1 MKVEQIYTKCL
12 SQGSYYIE
20 SNNEAAIIDPLRE
33 VDVYISKA
41 KTSNSKIKYIFET
54 HIHADFIS
62 GHLNLA
68 KKSGAEIVYGPKA
81 ETSFEN
87 IVAKDYQEFKI
98 GDITIV
104 AIHTPGHTIEST
116 TYLLKDSS
124 GKDHAIFT
132 GDTLF
137 LGDVGRPDLSQNSSM
152 SNRDL
157 ASMLFD
163 SLRNKIMTL
172 SDDVIIYPG
181 HGEGSSCG
189 KDLSSETIGNL
200 GDQKKTNYA
209 LRENMTKDEFIREV
223 LDGLLDPPKYFPD
236 NVTLNK
242 EGYDESD
249 EIINRSF
256 NSLTAKE
263 VNNVLKEKVTIL
275 DVRSVEDFSS
285 SHIPGS
291 IFIGLDGRFA
301 PWVGE
306 ILEDVSK
313 KLILIAPEGREK
325 EAIIRLSRVG
335 FDNVKG
341 YLKGGFSS
349 WEDSGKEIGV
359 VETISADDFQKIYDS
374 KKINVFDVRKLTE
387 YQSEH
392 IINAKNIP
400 LNDINDFISDFDVS
414 GENFIHCAGGYRS
427 MIANSILKSH
437 GIHNLVDILGGY
449 SQIKKTD
456 ISRSDYICPSTL

>member
-20 SNNEAAIIDPLRE
+20 SNNEVAIIDPLRE
-33 VDVYISKA
+33 ADIYISKA
-41 KTSNSKIKYIFET
+41 KTSNSKIKFIFET

-68 KKSGAEIVYGPKA
+68 KKSGAEIVYGPKT

-189 KDLSSETIGNL
+189 KDLSSETIGTL
-200 GDQKKTNYA
+200 GDQKRTNYA
-209 LRENMTKDEFIREV
+209 LRENMTKDEFIKEV

-236 NVTLNK
+236 NVMLNK

-256 NSLTAKE
+256 NSLTANE
-263 VNNVLKEKVTIL
+263 VDNMLKEKLTIL

-313 KLILIAPEGREK
+313 KLILVAPEGREK

-335 FDNVKG
+335 FDNVIG
-341 YLKGGFSS
+341 YLEGGINSWIKNGGNVSKVLNESASKFS
-349 WEDSGKEIGV
+349 
-359 VETISADDFQKIYDS
+359 TIYNDKDIL
-374 KKINVFDVRKLTE
+374 DVRSKNE
-387 YQSEH
+387 HKSESLLNS
-392 IINAKNIP
+392 INIP
-400 LNDINDFISDFDVS
+400 LIDLSKSIDKVS
-414 GENFIHCAGGYRS
+414 FEKTFYVHCKGGYRS
-427 MIANSILKSH
+427 MIAASILLAN
-437 GIHNLVDILGGY
+437 GISNFSNIPGGY
-449 SQIKKTD
+449 DKIKNYN
-456 ISRSDYICPSTL
+456 S

>member
-20 SNNEAAIIDPLRE
+20 SNNEVAIIDPLRE
-33 VDVYISKA
+33 ADIYISKA
-41 KTSNSKIKYIFET
+41 KTSNSKIKFIFET

-68 KKSGAEIVYGPKA
+68 KKSGAEIVYGPKT

-236 NVTLNK
+236 NVMLNK

-263 VNNVLKEKVTIL
+263 VNNMLKEKVTIL

-313 KLILIAPEGREK
+313 KLILVAPEGREK

-335 FDNVKG
+335 FDNVIG
-341 YLKGGFSS
+341 YLEGGINSWIKNGGIINKVLNESASKFS
-349 WEDSGKEIGV
+349 
-359 VETISADDFQKIYDS
+359 TIDNNKDIL
-374 KKINVFDVRKLTE
+374 DVRSKNE
-387 YQSEH
+387 HKSESLLNS
-392 IINAKNIP
+392 INIP
-400 LNDINDFISDFDVS
+400 LIDLSKSIDKVS
-414 GENFIHCAGGYRS
+414 FEKTFYVHCKGGYRS
-427 MIANSILKSH
+427 MIAASILLAN
-437 GIHNLVDILGGY
+437 GISNFSNIPGGY
-449 SQIKKTD
+449 DKIKNYN
-456 ISRSDYICPSTL
+456 S

>member
-20 SNNEAAIIDPLRE
+20 SNNEVAIIDPLRE
-33 VDVYISKA
+33 ADIYISKA
-41 KTSNSKIKYIFET
+41 KASNSKIKYIFET

-68 KKSGAEIVYGPKA
+68 KKSGAEIVYGPKT
-81 ETSFEN
+81 ETNFEN
-87 IVAKDYQEFKI
+87 IIAKDYQEFKI

-104 AIHTPGHTIEST
+104 AIHTPGHTVEST

-137 LGDVGRPDLSQNSSM
+137 LGDVGRPDLSQNSVM

-172 SDDVIIYPG
+172 NDDVIIYPG

-189 KDLSSETIGNL
+189 KDLSSETIGTL

-236 NVTLNK
+236 NVMLNK
-242 EGYDESD
+242 KGYDESD
-249 EIINRSF
+249 EIIERSF
-256 NSLTAKE
+256 NALTPGQVE
-263 VNNVLKEKVTIL
+263 SRLKEKITIL

-306 ILEDVSK
+306 ILEDISK
-313 KLILIAPEGREK
+313 KLILVAPEGREK

-335 FDNVKG
+335 FDNVIG
-341 YLKGGFSS
+341 YLKGGVNSWIKNGGMISKVFNESASKFSTS
-349 WEDSGKEIGV
+349 DNNKDIL
-359 VETISADDFQKIYDS
+359 
-374 KKINVFDVRKLTE
+374 DVR
-387 YQSEH
+387 SENEH
-392 IINAKNIP
+392 KSESLQNSLNIP
-400 LNDINDFISDFDVS
+400 LINLSKSIEKISFEEKFYV
-414 GENFIHCAGGYRS
+414 HCKGGYRS
-427 MIANSILKSH
+427 MIASSILLAK
-437 GIHNLVDILGGY
+437 GISNFSNIPGGY
-449 SQIKKTD
+449 DKIK
-456 ISRSDYICPSTL
+456 DYNL

>member
-1 MKVEQIYTKCL
+1 MKVEQIYTNCL

-20 SNNEAAIIDPLRE
+20 SNNEVAIIDPLRE
-33 VDVYISKA
+33 ADIYISKA
-41 KTSNSKIKYIFET
+41 KSSNSKIKFIFET

-68 KKSGAEIVYGPKA
+68 KKSGAEIVYGPKT

-137 LGDVGRPDLSQNSSM
+137 IGDVGRPDLSQNSSM
-152 SNRDL
+152 SNIDL

-163 SLRNKIMTL
+163 SLRKKIMTL

-189 KDLSSETIGNL
+189 KDLSSETIGTL
-200 GDQKKTNYA
+200 GDQKRTNYA
-209 LRENMTKDEFIREV
+209 LREKMTKDEFIKEV

-236 NVTLNK
+236 NVLLNK

-249 EIINRSF
+249 EIINRSLKA
-256 NSLTAKE
+256 LTAEE
-263 VNNVLKEKVTIL
+263 VASRLKEKITIL

-306 ILEDVSK
+306 ILENVSK

-335 FDNVKG
+335 FDNVIG
-341 YLKGGFSS
+341 YLEGGINSWIKNGGIVSKVLNESASKFS
-349 WEDSGKEIGV
+349 
-359 VETISADDFQKIYDS
+359 TIDNDKDIL
-374 KKINVFDVRKLTE
+374 DVRSKNE
-387 YQSEH
+387 HKSESLLNS
-392 IINAKNIP
+392 INIP
-400 LNDINDFISDFDVS
+400 LIDLSKSIDKVS
-414 GENFIHCAGGYRS
+414 FEKTFYVHCKGGYRS
-427 MIANSILKSH
+427 MIAASILLAN
-437 GIHNLVDILGGY
+437 GISNFLNIPGGY
-449 SQIKKTD
+449 DKIKNYN
-456 ISRSDYICPSTL
+456 S

>member
-20 SNNEAAIIDPLRE
+20 SNNEVAIIDPLRE

-189 KDLSSETIGNL
+189 KDLSSETIGKL
-200 GDQKKTNYA
+200 GDQKRTNYA

-236 NVTLNK
+236 NVMLNK

-263 VNNVLKEKVTIL
+263 VNNMIKEKVTIL

-335 FDNVKG
+335 FDNVIG
-341 YLKGGFSS
+341 YLEGGINSWIKNGGIINKVLNESASKFS
-349 WEDSGKEIGV
+349 
-359 VETISADDFQKIYDS
+359 TIDNNKDIL
-374 KKINVFDVRKLTE
+374 DVRSKNE
-387 YQSEH
+387 YKSESLLNS
-392 IINAKNIP
+392 INIP
-400 LNDINDFISDFDVS
+400 LIDLSKSIDKVS
-414 GENFIHCAGGYRS
+414 FEKTFYVHCKGGYRS
-427 MIANSILKSH
+427 MIAASILLAN
-437 GIHNLVDILGGY
+437 GISNFSNIPGGY
-449 SQIKKTD
+449 DKIKNYN
-456 ISRSDYICPSTL
+456 S

>member
-20 SNNEAAIIDPLRE
+20 SNNEVAIIDPLRE

-236 NVTLNK
+236 NVMLNK

-335 FDNVKG
+335 FDNVIG
-341 YLKGGFSS
+341 YLEGGINSWIKNGGIINKVLNESASKFS
-349 WEDSGKEIGV
+349 
-359 VETISADDFQKIYDS
+359 TIDNNKDIL
-374 KKINVFDVRKLTE
+374 DVRSKNE
-387 YQSEH
+387 HKSESLLNS
-392 IINAKNIP
+392 INIP
-400 LNDINDFISDFDVS
+400 LIDLSKSIDKVS
-414 GENFIHCAGGYRS
+414 FEKTFYVHCKGGYRS
-427 MIANSILKSH
+427 MIAASILLAN
-437 GIHNLVDILGGY
+437 GISNFSNIPGGY
-449 SQIKKTD
+449 DKIKNYN
-456 ISRSDYICPSTL
+456 S

>member
-20 SNNEAAIIDPLRE
+20 SNNEVAIIDPLRE

-157 ASMLFD
+157 ASMLFN

-189 KDLSSETIGNL
+189 KDLSSETIGKL
-200 GDQKKTNYA
+200 GDQKRTNYA

-275 DVRSVEDFSS
+275 DVRSVDDFSS

-335 FDNVKG
+335 FDNVIG
-341 YLKGGFSS
+341 YLEGGINSWIKNGGIINKVLNESASKFS
-349 WEDSGKEIGV
+349 
-359 VETISADDFQKIYDS
+359 TIDNNKDIL
-374 KKINVFDVRKLTE
+374 DVRSKNE
-387 YQSEH
+387 HKSESLLNS
-392 IINAKNIP
+392 INIP
-400 LNDINDFISDFDVS
+400 LIDLSKSIDKVS
-414 GENFIHCAGGYRS
+414 FEKTFYVHCKGGYRS
-427 MIANSILKSH
+427 MIAASILLAN
-437 GIHNLVDILGGY
+437 GISNFSNIPGGY
-449 SQIKKTD
+449 DKIKNYN
-456 ISRSDYICPSTL
+456 S

>member
-33 VDVYISKA
+33 ADIYISKA
-41 KTSNSKIKYIFET
+41 KASNSKIKYIFET

-68 KKSGAEIVYGPKA
+68 KKSGAEIVYGPKT
-81 ETSFEN
+81 ETNFEN
-87 IVAKDYQEFKI
+87 IIAKDYQEFKI

-104 AIHTPGHTIEST
+104 AIHTPGHTVEST

-137 LGDVGRPDLSQNSSM
+137 LGDVGRPDLSQNSIM

-172 SDDVIIYPG
+172 NDDVIIYPG

-189 KDLSSETIGNL
+189 KDLSSETIGTL

-236 NVTLNK
+236 NVMLNK
-242 EGYDESD
+242 KGYDESD
-249 EIINRSF
+249 EIIERSF
-256 NSLTAKE
+256 NALTPGKVE
-263 VNNVLKEKVTIL
+263 SRLKENITIL

-306 ILEDVSK
+306 ILEDISK
-313 KLILIAPEGREK
+313 KLILVAPEGREK

-335 FDNVKG
+335 FDNVIG
-341 YLKGGFSS
+341 YLEGGINSWIKNGGMISKVFNESASKFSTC
-349 WEDSGKEIGV
+349 DNNKDIL
-359 VETISADDFQKIYDS
+359 
-374 KKINVFDVRKLTE
+374 DVRSKNE
-387 YQSEH
+387 YKSESLQNS
-392 IINAKNIP
+392 INIP
-400 LNDINDFISDFDVS
+400 LINLSESIDKIFFEEKFYV
-414 GENFIHCAGGYRS
+414 HCKGGYRS
-427 MIANSILKSH
+427 MIASSILLAN
-437 GIHNLVDILGGY
+437 GISNFSNIPGGY
-449 SQIKKTD
+449 DKIK
-456 ISRSDYICPSTL
+456 DYNL

>member
-20 SNNEAAIIDPLRE
+20 SNNEVAIIDPLRE

-189 KDLSSETIGNL
+189 KDLSSETIGKL
-200 GDQKKTNYA
+200 GDQKRTNYA

-236 NVTLNK
+236 NVMLNK

-263 VNNVLKEKVTIL
+263 VNNMIKEKVTIL

-335 FDNVKG
+335 FDNVIG
-341 YLKGGFSS
+341 YLEGGINSWIKNGGSINKVLNESASKFS
-349 WEDSGKEIGV
+349 
-359 VETISADDFQKIYDS
+359 TIDNNKDIL
-374 KKINVFDVRKLTE
+374 DVRSKNE
-387 YQSEH
+387 HRSESLLNS
-392 IINAKNIP
+392 INIP
-400 LNDINDFISDFDVS
+400 LIDLSKSIDKVS
-414 GENFIHCAGGYRS
+414 FEKTFYVHCKGGYRS
-427 MIANSILKSH
+427 MIAASILLAN
-437 GIHNLVDILGGY
+437 GISNFSNIPGGY
-449 SQIKKTD
+449 DKIKNYN
-456 ISRSDYICPSTL
+456 S

>member
-20 SNNEAAIIDPLRE
+20 SNNEVAIIDPLRE

-68 KKSGAEIVYGPKA
+68 KKSGADIVYGPKA

-157 ASMLFD
+157 ASMLFN

-189 KDLSSETIGNL
+189 KDLSSETIGKL
-200 GDQKKTNYA
+200 GDQKRTNYA

-275 DVRSVEDFSS
+275 DVRSVDDFSS

-313 KLILIAPEGREK
+313 KLILIAPKGREK

-335 FDNVKG
+335 FDNVIG
-341 YLKGGFSS
+341 YLEGGINSWIKNGGIINKVLNESASKFS
-349 WEDSGKEIGV
+349 
-359 VETISADDFQKIYDS
+359 TIDNNKDIL
-374 KKINVFDVRKLTE
+374 DVRSKNE
-387 YQSEH
+387 HKSESLLNS
-392 IINAKNIP
+392 INIP
-400 LNDINDFISDFDVS
+400 LIDLSKSIDKVS
-414 GENFIHCAGGYRS
+414 FEKTFYVHCKGGYRS
-427 MIANSILKSH
+427 MIASSILLAN
-437 GIHNLVDILGGY
+437 GISNFSNIPGGY
-449 SQIKKTD
+449 DKIKNYN
-456 ISRSDYICPSTL
+456 S

>member
-20 SNNEAAIIDPLRE
+20 SNNEVAIIDPLRE
-33 VDVYISKA
+33 ADIYISKA
-41 KTSNSKIKYIFET
+41 KTSNSKIKFIFET

-68 KKSGAEIVYGPKA
+68 KKSGAEIVYGPKT

-189 KDLSSETIGNL
+189 KDLSSETIGTL
-200 GDQKKTNYA
+200 GDQKRTNYA
-209 LRENMTKDEFIREV
+209 LRENMTKDEFIKEV

-236 NVTLNK
+236 NVMLNK

-256 NSLTAKE
+256 NSLTANE
-263 VNNVLKEKVTIL
+263 VDNMLKEKLTIL

-313 KLILIAPEGREK
+313 KLILVAPEGREK

-335 FDNVKG
+335 FDNVIG
-341 YLKGGFSS
+341 YLEGGINSWIKNGGKISKVLNESASKFSTV
-349 WEDSGKEIGV
+349 DNNKDIL
-359 VETISADDFQKIYDS
+359 
-374 KKINVFDVRKLTE
+374 DVRSKNE
-387 YQSEH
+387 HKSESLL
-392 IINAKNIP
+392 NSLNIP
-400 LNDINDFISDFDVS
+400 LIDLSKSIDRVS
-414 GENFIHCAGGYRS
+414 FEKTFYVHCKGGYRS
-427 MIANSILKSH
+427 MIAASILLAN
-437 GIHNLVDILGGY
+437 GISNFSNVPGGY
-449 SQIKKTD
+449 EKIKKYN
-456 ISRSDYICPSTL
+456 S

>member
-20 SNNEAAIIDPLRE
+20 SNNEVAIIDPLRE

-87 IVAKDYQEFKI
+87 IIAKDYQEFKI

-104 AIHTPGHTIEST
+104 AVHTPGHTIEST

-124 GKDHAIFT
+124 GKDYAIFT

-189 KDLSSETIGNL
+189 KDLSSETIGKL
-200 GDQKKTNYA
+200 GDQKRTNYA

-236 NVTLNK
+236 NVMLNK

-263 VNNVLKEKVTIL
+263 VNNMLNEKVTIL

-335 FDNVKG
+335 FDNVIG
-341 YLKGGFSS
+341 YLEGGINSWIKNDGSINKVLNESASKFS
-349 WEDSGKEIGV
+349 
-359 VETISADDFQKIYDS
+359 TINNNKDIL
-374 KKINVFDVRKLTE
+374 DVRSKNE
-387 YQSEH
+387 HRSESL
-392 IINAKNIP
+392 INSINIP
-400 LNDINDFISDFDVS
+400 LIDLSKSIDKVS
-414 GENFIHCAGGYRS
+414 FEKTFYVHCKGGYRS
-427 MIANSILKSH
+427 MIAASILLAN
-437 GIHNLVDILGGY
+437 GISNFSNIPGGY
-449 SQIKKTD
+449 DKIKNYN
-456 ISRSDYICPSTL
+456 S

>member
-20 SNNEAAIIDPLRE
+20 SNNEVAIIDPLRE

-41 KTSNSKIKYIFET
+41 KASNSKIKYIFET

-172 SDDVIIYPG
+172 SDDVIVYPG

-189 KDLSSETIGNL
+189 KDLSSETIGKL
-200 GDQKKTNYA
+200 GDQKRTNYA

-236 NVTLNK
+236 NVMLNK

-263 VNNVLKEKVTIL
+263 VNNMLKEKVTIL

-313 KLILIAPEGREK
+313 KLILIAPKGREK

-335 FDNVKG
+335 FDNVIG
-341 YLKGGFSS
+341 YLEGGINSWIKNGGVINKVLNESASKFS
-349 WEDSGKEIGV
+349 
-359 VETISADDFQKIYDS
+359 TIDNNKDIL
-374 KKINVFDVRKLTE
+374 DVRSKNE
-387 YQSEH
+387 HKSESLLNS
-392 IINAKNIP
+392 INIP
-400 LNDINDFISDFDVS
+400 LIDLSKSIDKVS
-414 GENFIHCAGGYRS
+414 FEKTFYVHCKGGYRS
-427 MIANSILKSH
+427 MIAASILLAN
-437 GIHNLVDILGGY
+437 GISNFSNIPGGY
-449 SQIKKTD
+449 DKIKNYN
-456 ISRSDYICPSTL
+456 S

>member
-20 SNNEAAIIDPLRE
+20 SNNEVAIIDPLRE

-68 KKSGAEIVYGPKA
+68 KKSGAVIVYGPKA

-124 GKDHAIFT
+124 GKDHSIFT

-236 NVTLNK
+236 NVMLNK

-263 VNNVLKEKVTIL
+263 VNNMIKEKVTIL

-335 FDNVKG
+335 FDNVIG
-341 YLKGGFSS
+341 YLEGGINSWIKNGGIINKVLNESASKFS
-349 WEDSGKEIGV
+349 
-359 VETISADDFQKIYDS
+359 TIDNNKDIL
-374 KKINVFDVRKLTE
+374 DVRSKNE
-387 YQSEH
+387 HKSESLLNS
-392 IINAKNIP
+392 INIP
-400 LNDINDFISDFDVS
+400 LIELSKSINKVS
-414 GENFIHCAGGYRS
+414 FEKTFYVHCKGGYRS
-427 MIANSILKSH
+427 MIAASILLAN
-437 GIHNLVDILGGY
+437 GISNFSNIPGGY
-449 SQIKKTD
+449 DKIKNYN
-456 ISRSDYICPSTL
+456 S

>member
-20 SNNEAAIIDPLRE
+20 SNNEVAIIDPLRE
-33 VDVYISKA
+33 ADIYISKA
-41 KTSNSKIKYIFET
+41 KASNSKIKYIFET

-68 KKSGAEIVYGPKA
+68 KKSGAEIVYGPKT
-81 ETSFEN
+81 ETNFEN
-87 IVAKDYQEFKI
+87 IIAKDYQEFKI
-98 GDITIV
+98 GDITVV
-104 AIHTPGHTIEST
+104 AIHTPGHTVEST

-137 LGDVGRPDLSQNSSM
+137 LGDVGRPDLSQNSVM

-172 SDDVIIYPG
+172 NDDVIIYPG

-189 KDLSSETIGNL
+189 KDLSSETIGTL

-236 NVTLNK
+236 NVMLNK

-249 EIINRSF
+249 EIIERSF
-256 NSLTAKE
+256 NALTPSQVE
-263 VNNVLKEKVTIL
+263 SRIKEKITIL

-306 ILEDVSK
+306 ILEDISK
-313 KLILIAPEGREK
+313 KLILVAPKGREK

-335 FDNVKG
+335 FDNVIG
-341 YLKGGFSS
+341 YLKGGVNSWIKNGGIISKVFNESASKFSTC
-349 WEDSGKEIGV
+349 DNNKDIL
-359 VETISADDFQKIYDS
+359 
-374 KKINVFDVRKLTE
+374 DVR
-387 YQSEH
+387 SENEH
-392 IINAKNIP
+392 KSESLQNSLNIP
-400 LNDINDFISDFDVS
+400 LIKLSKSVEKISFEEKFYV
-414 GENFIHCAGGYRS
+414 HCKGGYRS
-427 MIANSILKSH
+427 MIASSILLAK
-437 GIHNLVDILGGY
+437 GISNFSNIPGGY
-449 SQIKKTD
+449 DKIK
-456 ISRSDYICPSTL
+456 DYNL

>member
-20 SNNEAAIIDPLRE
+20 SNNEVAIIDPLRE

-68 KKSGAEIVYGPKA
+68 KKSGAVIVYGPKA

-163 SLRNKIMTL
+163 SLTNKIMTL
-172 SDDVIIYPG
+172 NDDVIIYPG

-189 KDLSSETIGNL
+189 KDLSSETIGKL
-200 GDQKKTNYA
+200 GDQKRTNYA

-236 NVTLNK
+236 NVMLNK

-263 VNNVLKEKVTIL
+263 VKNVLKEKVTIL

-335 FDNVKG
+335 FDNVIG
-341 YLKGGFSS
+341 YLEGGISS
-349 WEDSGKEIGV
+349 WIKNGGIINKVLNESASKFS
-359 VETISADDFQKIYDS
+359 TIDNNKDIL
-374 KKINVFDVRKLTE
+374 DVRSKNE
-387 YQSEH
+387 HKSESLLNS
-392 IINAKNIP
+392 INIP
-400 LNDINDFISDFDVS
+400 LIDLSKSIDKVS
-414 GENFIHCAGGYRS
+414 FEKTFYVHCKGGYRS
-427 MIANSILKSH
+427 MICLLYTS
-437 GIHNLVDILGGY
+437 
-449 SQIKKTD
+449 
-456 ISRSDYICPSTL
+456 PSPRDRG

>member
-20 SNNEAAIIDPLRE
+20 SNNEVAIIDPLRE

-54 HIHADFIS
+54 HIHAGFIS

-68 KKSGAEIVYGPKA
+68 KKSGAEIIYGPKA

-124 GKDHAIFT
+124 GKDYAIFT

-189 KDLSSETIGNL
+189 KDLSSETIGKL
-200 GDQKKTNYA
+200 GDQKRTNYA
-209 LRENMTKDEFIREV
+209 LREDMTKDEFIREV

-236 NVTLNK
+236 NVMLNK

-263 VNNVLKEKVTIL
+263 VNNMLKEKVTIL

-335 FDNVKG
+335 FDNVIG
-341 YLKGGFSS
+341 YLEGGINTWIEYGGIINKVLNESASKFS
-349 WEDSGKEIGV
+349 
-359 VETISADDFQKIYDS
+359 TIDNNKDIL
-374 KKINVFDVRKLTE
+374 DVRSKNE
-387 YQSEH
+387 HKSESLLNS
-392 IINAKNIP
+392 INIP
-400 LNDINDFISDFDVS
+400 LIDLNKSIDKVS
-414 GENFIHCAGGYRS
+414 FEKTFYVHCKGGYRS
-427 MIANSILKSH
+427 MIAASILLAN
-437 GIHNLVDILGGY
+437 GISNFSNIPGGY
-449 SQIKKTD
+449 DKIKNYN
-456 ISRSDYICPSTL
+456 S

>member
-20 SNNEAAIIDPLRE
+20 SNNEVAIIDPLRE
-33 VDVYISKA
+33 ADIYISKA
-41 KTSNSKIKYIFET
+41 KASNSKIKYIFET

-68 KKSGAEIVYGPKA
+68 KKSGAEIVYGPNT
-81 ETSFEN
+81 ETNFEN
-87 IVAKDYQEFKI
+87 IIAKDYQEFKI
-98 GDITIV
+98 GDITVV
-104 AIHTPGHTIEST
+104 AIHTPGHTVEST

-137 LGDVGRPDLSQNSSM
+137 LGDVGRPDLSQNSVM

-172 SDDVIIYPG
+172 NDGVIIYPG

-189 KDLSSETIGNL
+189 KDLSSETIGTL

-236 NVTLNK
+236 NVMLNK

-249 EIINRSF
+249 EIIERSF
-256 NSLTAKE
+256 NALTPSQVE
-263 VNNVLKEKVTIL
+263 SRIKEKITIL

-306 ILEDVSK
+306 ILEDISK
-313 KLILIAPEGREK
+313 KLILVAPKGREK

-335 FDNVKG
+335 FDNVIG
-341 YLKGGFSS
+341 YLKGGVNSWIKNGGIISEVFNESASKFSTC
-349 WEDSGKEIGV
+349 DNNKDIL
-359 VETISADDFQKIYDS
+359 
-374 KKINVFDVRKLTE
+374 DVR
-387 YQSEH
+387 SENEH
-392 IINAKNIP
+392 KSESLQNSLNIP
-400 LNDINDFISDFDVS
+400 LINLNKSIEKISFEEKFYV
-414 GENFIHCAGGYRS
+414 HCKGGYRS
-427 MIANSILKSH
+427 MIASSILLAK
-437 GIHNLVDILGGY
+437 GISNFSNIPGGY
-449 SQIKKTD
+449 DKIK
-456 ISRSDYICPSTL
+456 DYNS

>member
-20 SNNEAAIIDPLRE
+20 SNNEVAIIDPLRE
-33 VDVYISKA
+33 VDIYISKA
-41 KTSNSKIKYIFET
+41 KANNSKIKYIFET

-68 KKSGAEIVYGPKA
+68 KKSGAEIVYGPKT
-81 ETSFEN
+81 ETNFEN
-87 IVAKDYQEFKI
+87 IIAKDYQEFKI

-104 AIHTPGHTIEST
+104 AIHTPGHTVEST

-137 LGDVGRPDLSQNSSM
+137 LGDVGRPDLSQNSVM

-172 SDDVIIYPG
+172 NDDVIIYPG

-189 KDLSSETIGNL
+189 KDLSSETIGTL

-236 NVTLNK
+236 NVMLNK
-242 EGYDESD
+242 KGYDESD
-249 EIINRSF
+249 EIIERSF
-256 NSLTAKE
+256 NALTPSQVKSR
-263 VNNVLKEKVTIL
+263 LKEKITIL

-306 ILEDVSK
+306 ILEDISK
-313 KLILIAPEGREK
+313 KLILVAPEGREK

-335 FDNVKG
+335 FDNVIG
-341 YLKGGFSS
+341 YLKGGVNSWIKNGGMISKVFNESASKFSTS
-349 WEDSGKEIGV
+349 YNNKDIL
-359 VETISADDFQKIYDS
+359 
-374 KKINVFDVRKLTE
+374 DVR
-387 YQSEH
+387 SENEH
-392 IINAKNIP
+392 KSESLQNSLNIP
-400 LNDINDFISDFDVS
+400 LINLSKSIEKISFEEKFYV
-414 GENFIHCAGGYRS
+414 HCKGGYRS
-427 MIANSILKSH
+427 MIASSILLAK
-437 GIHNLVDILGGY
+437 GISNFSNIPGGY
-449 SQIKKTD
+449 DKIK
-456 ISRSDYICPSTL
+456 DYNL

>member
-20 SNNEAAIIDPLRE
+20 SNNEVAIIDPLRE

-157 ASMLFD
+157 ASMLFN

-189 KDLSSETIGNL
+189 KDLSSETIGKL
-200 GDQKKTNYA
+200 GDQKRTNYA

-275 DVRSVEDFSS
+275 DVRSVDDFSS

-335 FDNVKG
+335 FDNVIG
-341 YLKGGFSS
+341 YLEGGINSWIKNGGIINKVLNESASKFS
-349 WEDSGKEIGV
+349 
-359 VETISADDFQKIYDS
+359 TIDNNKDIL
-374 KKINVFDVRKLTE
+374 DVRSKNE
-387 YQSEH
+387 HKSESLLNS
-392 IINAKNIP
+392 INIP
-400 LNDINDFISDFDVS
+400 LIDLSKSIDKVS
-414 GENFIHCAGGYRS
+414 FEKTFYVHCKGGYRS
-427 MIANSILKSH
+427 MIASSILLAN
-437 GIHNLVDILGGY
+437 GISNFSNIPGGY
-449 SQIKKTD
+449 DKIKNYN
-456 ISRSDYICPSTL
+456 S

>member
-20 SNNEAAIIDPLRE
+20 SNNEVAIIDPLRE
-33 VDVYISKA
+33 ADIYISKA
-41 KTSNSKIKYIFET
+41 KTSNSKIKFIFET

-189 KDLSSETIGNL
+189 KDLSSETIGTL
-200 GDQKKTNYA
+200 GDQKRTNYA

-236 NVTLNK
+236 NVMLNK

-263 VNNVLKEKVTIL
+263 VDNMLKEKITIL

-306 ILEDVSK
+306 ILEDISK
-313 KLILIAPEGREK
+313 KLILVAPEGREK

-335 FDNVKG
+335 FDNVIG
-341 YLKGGFSS
+341 YLKGGVNSWIKNGGLISKVFNESASKFSTS
-349 WEDSGKEIGV
+349 DNNKDIL
-359 VETISADDFQKIYDS
+359 
-374 KKINVFDVRKLTE
+374 DVR
-387 YQSEH
+387 SENEH
-392 IINAKNIP
+392 KSESLQNSLNIP
-400 LNDINDFISDFDVS
+400 LINLSKSIEKISFEEKFYV
-414 GENFIHCAGGYRS
+414 HCKGGYRS
-427 MIANSILKSH
+427 MIASSILLAK
-437 GIHNLVDILGGY
+437 GISNFSNIPGGY
-449 SQIKKTD
+449 DKIK
-456 ISRSDYICPSTL
+456 DYNL

>member
-33 VDVYISKA
+33 ADIYISKA
-41 KTSNSKIKYIFET
+41 KASNSKIKYIFET

-68 KKSGAEIVYGPKA
+68 KKSGAEIVYGPKT
-81 ETSFEN
+81 ETNFEN
-87 IVAKDYQEFKI
+87 IIAKDYQEFKI

-104 AIHTPGHTIEST
+104 AIHTPGHTVEST

-137 LGDVGRPDLSQNSSM
+137 LGDVGRPDLSQNSVM

-172 SDDVIIYPG
+172 NDDVIIYPG

-189 KDLSSETIGNL
+189 KDLSSETIGTL

-236 NVTLNK
+236 NVMLNK
-242 EGYDESD
+242 KGYDESD
-249 EIINRSF
+249 EIIERSF
-256 NSLTAKE
+256 NALTPSQVKSR
-263 VNNVLKEKVTIL
+263 LKEKITIL

-306 ILEDVSK
+306 ILEDISK
-313 KLILIAPEGREK
+313 KLILVAPEGREK

-335 FDNVKG
+335 FDNVIG
-341 YLKGGFSS
+341 YLKGGVNSWIKNGGMISKVFNESASKFSTC
-349 WEDSGKEIGV
+349 DNNKDIL
-359 VETISADDFQKIYDS
+359 
-374 KKINVFDVRKLTE
+374 DVRSKNE
-387 YQSEH
+387 YKSESLQNS
-392 IINAKNIP
+392 INIP
-400 LNDINDFISDFDVS
+400 LINLSESIDKIFFEEKFYV
-414 GENFIHCAGGYRS
+414 HCKGGYRS
-427 MIANSILKSH
+427 MIASSILLAN
-437 GIHNLVDILGGY
+437 GISNFSNIPGGY
-449 SQIKKTD
+449 DKIK
-456 ISRSDYICPSTL
+456 DYNL

>member
-20 SNNEAAIIDPLRE
+20 SNNEVAIIDPLRE
-33 VDVYISKA
+33 ADIYISKA
-41 KTSNSKIKYIFET
+41 KASNSKIKYIFET

-68 KKSGAEIVYGPKA
+68 KKSGAEIVYGPKT
-81 ETSFEN
+81 ETNFEN
-87 IVAKDYQEFKI
+87 IIAKDYQEFKI

-104 AIHTPGHTIEST
+104 AIHTPGHTVEST

-137 LGDVGRPDLSQNSSM
+137 LGDVGRPDLSQNSVM

-172 SDDVIIYPG
+172 NDDVIIYPG

-189 KDLSSETIGNL
+189 KDLSSETIGTL

-236 NVTLNK
+236 NVMLNK
-242 EGYDESD
+242 KGYDESD
-249 EIINRSF
+249 EIIERSF
-256 NSLTAKE
+256 NALTPRQVE
-263 VNNVLKEKVTIL
+263 SRRKEKITIL

-306 ILEDVSK
+306 ILEDISK
-313 KLILIAPEGREK
+313 KLILVAPKGREK

-335 FDNVKG
+335 FDNVIG
-341 YLKGGFSS
+341 YLKGGVNSWIKNGGIISEVFNESASKFSTC
-349 WEDSGKEIGV
+349 DNNKDIL
-359 VETISADDFQKIYDS
+359 
-374 KKINVFDVRKLTE
+374 DVR
-387 YQSEH
+387 SENEH
-392 IINAKNIP
+392 KSESLQNSLNIP
-400 LNDINDFISDFDVS
+400 LINLNKSIEKISFEEKFYV
-414 GENFIHCAGGYRS
+414 HCKGGYRS
-427 MIANSILKSH
+427 MIASSILLAK
-437 GIHNLVDILGGY
+437 GISNFSNIPGGY
-449 SQIKKTD
+449 DKIK
-456 ISRSDYICPSTL
+456 DYNS

>member
-20 SNNEAAIIDPLRE
+20 SNNEVAIIDPLRE

-87 IVAKDYQEFKI
+87 IIAKDYQEFKI

-104 AIHTPGHTIEST
+104 AVHTPGHTIEST

-124 GKDHAIFT
+124 GKDYAIFT

-172 SDDVIIYPG
+172 SDNVIIYPG

-189 KDLSSETIGNL
+189 KDLSSETIGKL
-200 GDQKKTNYA
+200 GDQKRTNYA

-236 NVTLNK
+236 NVMLNK

-263 VNNVLKEKVTIL
+263 VNNMLNEKVTIL

-313 KLILIAPEGREK
+313 KLILVAPEGREK

-335 FDNVKG
+335 FDNVIG
-341 YLKGGFSS
+341 YLEGGINSWIKNGGIVSKVLNESASKFS
-349 WEDSGKEIGV
+349 
-359 VETISADDFQKIYDS
+359 TIDNNKDIL
-374 KKINVFDVRKLTE
+374 DVRSKNE
-387 YQSEH
+387 HRSESLLNS
-392 IINAKNIP
+392 INIP
-400 LNDINDFISDFDVS
+400 LIDLSKSIDKVS
-414 GENFIHCAGGYRS
+414 FEKTFYVHCKGGYRS
-427 MIANSILKSH
+427 MIAASILLAN
-437 GIHNLVDILGGY
+437 GISNFSNIPGGY
-449 SQIKKTD
+449 DKIKNYN
-456 ISRSDYICPSTL
+456 S